1 MGFGPGL
8 ACSINLNSVL
18 TDEQKALYQN
28 PDIIRKIIAETR
40 TIAIVGLSTDTQ
52 KASYFT
58 AAYLQYEGYKIIP
71 VNPKA
76 SSILGETC
84 YPNVQSIPGP
94 VDCVDIFRPSSECPA
109 IIEQAITIK
118 AKSVWTQLR
127 IVSLEAAA
135 KAREAGLLAVMDKC
149 LKMEH
154 GRYGGGLHLAGMN
167 TELIS
172 ARKAP
177 QGARAGRGSAR

>member
-1 MGFGPGL
+1 MGFGPSL

-18 TDEQKALYQN
+18 TDEQKALYQD

-40 TIAIVGLSTDTQ
+40 TIAIVGLSTDPQ

-58 AAYLQYEGYKIIP
+58 AAYLQYEGYTIIP

-84 YPNVQSIPGP
+84 YPDVQSIPGP
-94 VDCVDIFRPSSECPA
+94 VDCVDIFRPSGECPA
-109 IIEQAITIK
+109 IIDQAIRIK

-127 IVSLEAAA
+127 IVSLDAAA
-135 KAREAGLLAVMDKC
+135 MAREAGLMVVMDKC
-149 LKMEH
+149 VKMEH
-154 GRYGGGLHLAGMN
+154 GRYGGSLHLAGMN

-172 ARKAP
+172 ARKN
-177 QGARAGRGSAR
+177 ARSEKTGRGIAH